1 MNRPPS
7 TAVILAGGPATFSGN
22 TIAPVPKI
30 FLPVCNCPLYQY
42 LARILSLAGVK
53 DLIICVHEDLEARVA
68 DYLSL
73 APPPLNFLIKK
84 TASGTGGSLKE
95 VEQYIKGDSF
105 WVLNGDLLL
114 QSDLSRMW
122 AFHQEHK
129 AIATVGAIKIER
141 EPWEMGRVETDKDK
155 NVKVIHRIHPFQ
167 EKRSN
172 LRPAGLYL
180 FASEVLDL
188 IPPDS
193 YFDLK
198 EQLFP
203 VLRHLQAATVAWE
216 IPGYCGT
223 ISSLDDFFH
232 VNRDILMK
240 RVSFEGVKG
249 LEDNPGAS
257 NPPPRI
263 DSSSIQVP
271 PVKIGAGSRV
281 DEGVLILGP
290 TVIGPHCEIRA
301 GAIINNCV
309 IMNNSLIGRMARLDH
324 CLVSEGA
331 VIGEGASLRGQC
343 IISPTGSTPNKGARG
358 IIFGNVEW
366 QAPASRFY
374 LTSKRVIDAVFAAL
388 ILILCS
394 PILLAVA
401 LAIKLDS
408 PGPIFFKQVR
418 CGKKGKE
425 FVMYKFRSMVSNA
438 EDLKRK
444 LQAFNEVDGPMFKI
458 MEDPRIT
465 RVGKFLRNTNLDEV
479 PQLWNVLKGEMSLV
493 GPRPLSMEEMAHNP
507 KWRDCRL
514 AVPPGVTGLW
524 QAKAH
529 DKVFFSDWIRYDIEY
544 VNNCSLWFDL
554 KIVIITIFKEI
565 TKLFRKSKNKTMD
578 TGNTSNYIAERS
590 SR

>member
-1 MNRPPS
+1 MNRAPS
-7 TAVILAGGPATFSGN
+7 TAVILAGGLATFSGS

-30 FLPVCNCPLYQY
+30 LLPFCNCPLYQY

-53 DLIICVHEDLEARVA
+53 DLIICVHEDLETQIA
-68 DYLSL
+68 DYLSFS
-73 APPPLNFLIKK
+73 PPPQNFLIKK

-95 VEQYIKGDSF
+95 VERDIKSDSF

-114 QSDLSRMW
+114 QTDLSRMW
-122 AFHQEHK
+122 AFHRQHK
-129 AIATVGAIKIER
+129 AIATVGAIKIPE
-141 EPWEMGRVETDKDK
+141 EPWEMERVEIGADK

-180 FASEVLDL
+180 FESGVLNL

-203 VLRHLQAATVAWE
+203 VLYHLQAATVAWE
-216 IPGYCGT
+216 IPGYCRT
-223 ISSLDDFFH
+223 ISSLDGFFSA
-232 VNRDILMK
+232 NRDILMK

-249 LEDNPGAS
+249 LEDDSGAS
-257 NPPPRI
+257 NPSSRI
-263 DSSSIQVP
+263 DPSSTQIP
-271 PVKIGAGSRV
+271 PFKIGAGSQV

-290 TVIGPHCEIRA
+290 TVIGPHCEIQA

-309 IMNNSLIGRMARLDH
+309 ILGNSVIGRMARLDH
-324 CLVSEGA
+324 CLV
-331 VIGEGASLRGQC
+331 GEGTVIEEVASLRDQS
-343 IISPTGSTPNKGARG
+343 IITPTGPSTNNKSRG
-358 IIFGNVEW
+358 VIFGDVAW
-366 QAPASRFY
+366 QVPASRFY
-374 LTSKRVIDAVFAAL
+374 LLSKRVIDVVFSAL
-388 ILILCS
+388 ILILLS
-394 PILLAVA
+394 PILLVVA

-408 PGPIFFKQVR
+408 SGPIFFRQIR
-418 CGKKGKE
+418 CGQKGKD
-425 FVMYKFRSMVSNA
+425 FFMFKFRSMVANA

-444 LQAFNEVDGPMFKI
+444 LHAFNEVDGPMFKI

-465 RVGKFLRNTNLDEV
+465 RVGKFLRDTNLDEI

-493 GPRPLSMEEMAHNP
+493 GPRPLCMEEMRHNP

-514 AVPPGVTGLW
+514 AVRPGVTGLW

-529 DKVFFSDWIRYDIEY
+529 DKVFFSDWIRYDMEY
-544 VNNCSLWFDL
+544 VANCSLWFDL
-554 KIVIITIFKEI
+554 QIVMLT
-565 TKLFRKSKNKTMD
+565 LFREMKCFHRKKTD
-578 TGNTSNYIAERS
+578 NDVKAGNTTNCIAEGS
-590 SR
+590 PK

>member
-30 FLPVCNCPLYQY
+30 LLPVCNCPLYQY

-53 DLIICVHEDLEARVA
+53 DLIICVHEDIETRVA

-73 APPPLNFLIKK
+73 SPPPLNFLIAK

-95 VEQYIKGDSF
+95 VEEYIKGESF

-114 QSDLSRMW
+114 QADLSRMW
-122 AFHQEHK
+122 AFHQQHK

-141 EPWEMGRVETDKDK
+141 KPWEMGRVEIGENKK
-155 NVKVIHRIHPFQ
+155 VKVIHRIHPFQ
-167 EKRSN
+167 DKRSN

-188 IPPDS
+188 IPPNS

-203 VLRHLQAATVAWE
+203 ALHHLQAATVAWE
-216 IPGYCGT
+216 IPGYCRT
-223 ISSLDDFFH
+223 ISSLDDIFY
-232 VNRDILMK
+232 VNLDILMK
-240 RVSFEGVKG
+240 RVCFEGVKG

-257 NPPPRI
+257 NPASRI
-263 DSSSIQVP
+263 DSSSIQAP
-271 PVKIGAGSRV
+271 PVKIGAGSQV

-290 TVIGPHCEIRA
+290 TVIGANCEIQA
-301 GAIINNCV
+301 GAMINNCV
-309 IMNNSLIGRMARLDH
+309 ILGNSLIGRMARLDH
-324 CLVSEGA
+324 CLVTEGA
-331 VIGEGASLRGQC
+331 VIGEGATLRGQS

-366 QAPASRFY
+366 QVPTSRFY
-374 LTSKRVIDAVFAAL
+374 LISKRVIDVVFAAL
-388 ILILCS
+388 IMILCS

-408 PGPIFFKQVR
+408 PGPIFFRQVR

-465 RVGKFLRNTNLDEV
+465 RVGKFLRNTNLDEI

-514 AVPPGVTGLW
+514 AVRPGVTGLW

-544 VNNCSLWFDL
+544 VKHCSLWFDL
-554 KIVIITIFKEI
+554 KIIIITIFKEM
-565 TKLFRKSKNKTMD
+565 TCFFRKNKN
-578 TGNTSNYIAERS
+578 NTVDSGSTPSCIAGGS
-590 SR
+590 PK